1 MDDRIKKLLSGER
14 SVLASNKNA
23 QMDINIESKT
33 RPLSENIMSETIS
46 QNTQFELER
55 SESNIYRFY
64 GNIKSI
70 VSNVLFNDNLKIY
83 QRDEKDADGTIV
95 EDSQGNPVKIT
106 NSEKTDANQVIEV
119 DGWFG
124 YFDDDAETAQEYV
137 RDANNYND
145 NKSSLCELIHFSPGP
160 NRLKFDDSDGQQNYM
175 LKITYPYETQD
186 IVLVNNTSGVS
197 LKDGINIIGVEERVM
212 NERSYSS
219 FRCVIN
225 HGLKKGDIVTLY
237 KSGNLSG
244 EEYMV
249 VELGDQTNNQR
260 DRYFVLDIP
269 VKESSNQINKETST
283 FKRTK
288 DGVTSNYYVR
298 KFKSITTGFR
308 DYDLFP
314 ASFAESYFGDEEV
327 AYNFTEDIDVS
338 GLKDNLGRPLSELFL
353 TIVKVD
359 TDTSNNFKDQYWKDI
374 IKDNT
379 KIPRDLKNR
388 FWTKIKGGFLTENDT
403 SVNYNVR
410 SISSDGGTY
419 PQTHFGSVD
428 NGIDESDNEFIGD
441 ISEYNSIELSE
452 RILEPIYHRVN
463 TIYREYRKDIVNLK
477 TTNDGGFEVDDL
489 REGYIYRPHY
499 RIKIREFS
507 SYIETG
513 DESQVIGIPDYATI
527 DYQYEDK
534 NGDNVNVYKWRDLL
548 DVGFYDETGRG
559 LDYPFK
565 SGAHYMYLDLRFF
578 LQRQDPPFRVY
589 ENEIDLVL
597 PDDENLFEYL
607 KKSPNYVSFRATGDF
622 ETGSNDSED
631 IVKISDTNKVNVTLT
646 LSESDGEYPLGDRLI
661 NGEDLEVPNIVT
673 IRLNDVC

>member
-1 MDDRIKKLLSGER
+1 MDDRINKLLSGEK
-14 SVLASNKNA
+14 SVLSSNKNA

-33 RPLSENIMSETIS
+33 RPISENIMSETIS

-64 GNIKSI
+64 GNIKSL

-83 QRDEKDADGTIV
+83 QRDEKDDEGNII
-95 EDSQGNPVKIT
+95 EDRQGNPVKIT

-137 RDANNYND
+137 SDANNYND

-160 NRLKFDDSDGQQNYM
+160 NRLRFDDSDGKQNYM
-175 LKITYPYETQD
+175 LKITYPYETDD
-186 IVLVNNTSGVS
+186 IELVNNTSGVS
-197 LKDGINIIGVEERVM
+197 LKDGINIIGTEERVM
-212 NERSYSS
+212 NERSYTS

-237 KSGNLSG
+237 GMGGLSDTQHQ
-244 EEYMV
+244 V
-249 VELGDQTNNQR
+249 VELGDQINNQR
-260 DRYFVLDIP
+260 ERYFVLDIP
-269 VKESSNQINKETST
+269 VTESLNEINVQTTT

-288 DGVTSNYYVR
+288 DDVTSNYYVR
-298 KFKSITTGFR
+298 KYKSLTTDFK

-327 AYNFTEDIDVS
+327 AYNFTKDIDVS

-359 TDTSNNFKDQYWKDI
+359 TDTSNDFKDQYWKDLT
-374 IKDNT
+374 KNNT
-379 KIPRDLKNR
+379 NIPTDIRDR

-419 PQTHFGSVD
+419 PQFHF
-428 NGIDESDNEFIGD
+428 NNIDESDNEFIGD

-452 RILEPIYHRVN
+452 RIIDPIYHRVN

-499 RIKIREFS
+499 RIKIREFA

-534 NGDNVNVYKWRDLL
+534 NGDDVNVYKWRDLL

-589 ENEIDLVL
+589 ENEIDLTL
-597 PDDENLFEYL
+597 NQDEELFEYL
-607 KKSPNYVSFRATGDF
+607 VKSPNYLSFRVVESVNLPDVINVDAPGVA
-622 ETGSNDSED
+622 SVAVIVSEA
-631 IVKISDTNKVNVTLT
+631 
-646 LSESDGEYPLGDRLI
+646 DGEYPLGDRLI

>member
-14 SVLASNKNA
+14 SVLDSNKNA

-33 RPLSENIMSETIS
+33 RPVSENNLSERIS

-55 SESNIYRFY
+55 SESSIYRFY

-83 QRDEKDADGTIV
+83 QRDGAT
-95 EDSQGNPVKIT
+95 Q
-106 NSEKTDANQVIEV
+106 SEKTDANQVIEV

-160 NRLKFDDSDGQQNYM
+160 NRLRFDDSDGQQNYM

-186 IVLVNNTSGVS
+186 IVLVKNTSGVS

-244 EEYMV
+244 EEYLV

-269 VKESSNQINKETST
+269 VNESSSQINKETST
-283 FKRTK
+283 FKRTR

-298 KFKSITTGFR
+298 KFKSITTGFK

-327 AYNFTEDIDVS
+327 AYNFTKDIDVS

-359 TDTSNNFKDQYWKDI
+359 TDTSNDFKDQYWKDLT
-374 IKDNT
+374 KNNT
-379 KIPRDLKNR
+379 NIPTDIRDR

-452 RILEPIYHRVN
+452 RILEPIYHRIN

-499 RIKIREFS
+499 RIKIREFA

-589 ENEIDLVL
+589 ENEIDLTL
-597 PDDENLFEYL
+597 NQDEELFEYL
-607 KKSPNYVSFRATGDF
+607 VKSPNYLSFRVD
-622 ETGSNDSED
+622 ESVNLPDVINVDSPD
-631 IVKISDTNKVNVTLT
+631 VASVAVIV
-646 LSESDGEYPLGDRLI
+646 SESDGEYPLGDRLI

-673 IRLNDVC
+673 IRLNDVCW

>member
-1 MDDRIKKLLSGER
+1 M
-14 SVLASNKNA
+14 
-23 QMDINIESKT
+23 
-33 RPLSENIMSETIS
+33 
-46 QNTQFELER
+46 
-55 SESNIYRFY
+55 
-64 GNIKSI
+64 
-70 VSNVLFNDNLKIY
+70 
-83 QRDEKDADGTIV
+83 
-95 EDSQGNPVKIT
+95 
-106 NSEKTDANQVIEV
+106 
-119 DGWFG
+119 
-124 YFDDDAETAQEYV
+124 
-137 RDANNYND
+137 
-145 NKSSLCELIHFSPGP
+145 
-160 NRLKFDDSDGQQNYM
+160 
-175 LKITYPYETQD
+175 
-186 IVLVNNTSGVS
+186 
-197 LKDGINIIGVEERVM
+197 
-212 NERSYSS
+212 
-219 FRCVIN
+219 
-225 HGLKKGDIVTLY
+225 
-237 KSGNLSG
+237 
-244 EEYMV
+244 
-249 VELGDQTNNQR
+249 
-260 DRYFVLDIP
+260 
-269 VKESSNQINKETST
+269 
-283 FKRTK
+283 
-288 DGVTSNYYVR
+288 
-298 KFKSITTGFR
+298 
-308 DYDLFP
+308 
-314 ASFAESYFGDEEV
+314 
-327 AYNFTEDIDVS
+327 AYNFTTDIDVS

-353 TIVKVD
+353 TIVKVVTD
-359 TDTSNNFKDQYWKDI
+359 TDTSNDFKDQYWKDLT
-374 IKDNT
+374 KNNT
-379 KIPRDLKNR
+379 NIPSSLEGR

-441 ISEYNSIELSE
+441 ISEYNSNELSE

-534 NGDNVNVYKWRDLL
+534 NGDDVNVYKWRDLL

-589 ENEIDLVL
+589 ENEIDLTL
-597 PDDENLFEYL
+597 NQDEELFEYIV
-607 KKSPNYVSFRATGDF
+607 KSPNYVDFRVS
-622 ETGSNDSED
+622 GSSVNLPDVINVDSPD
-631 IVKISDTNKVNVTLT
+631 VASVTVTIS
-646 LSESDGEYPLGDRLI
+646 EADGEYPLGDRLI

>member
-33 RPLSENIMSETIS
+33 RPVSENNLSERIS

-83 QRDEKDADGTIV
+83 QRNGVT
-95 EDSQGNPVKIT
+95 Q
-106 NSEKTDANQVIEV
+106 SEKTDANQVIEV

-186 IVLVNNTSGVS
+186 IVLVNNTSNVS

-244 EEYMV
+244 EEYLV

-283 FKRTK
+283 FKRTR

-298 KFKSITTGFR
+298 KFKSITTGFK

-327 AYNFTEDIDVS
+327 AYNFTTDIDVS

-359 TDTSNNFKDQYWKDI
+359 TDTSNNFKDQYWKDLT
-374 IKDNT
+374 KNNT
-379 KIPRDLKNR
+379 NIPFNLRDR
-388 FWTKIKGGFLTENDT
+388 FWTNIQGGFLTENDT

-410 SISSDGGTY
+410 TISSDIDPDTNQPIY
-419 PQTHFGSVD
+419 PQTHFGKVD
-428 NGIDESDNEFIGD
+428 NGIDESDNDFIGD

-452 RILEPIYHRVN
+452 RILEPIYHRIN
-463 TIYREYRKDIVNLK
+463 TIYREYRKDIVNLSSS
-477 TTNDGGFEVDDL
+477 TSGEYEVDDL

-589 ENEIDLVL
+589 ENEIDLIL
-597 PDDENLFEYL
+597 NQDEELFEYL
-607 KKSPNYVSFRATGDF
+607 VKSPNYVSFRVD
-622 ETGSNDSED
+622 
-631 IVKISDTNKVNVTLT
+631 
-646 LSESDGEYPLGDRLI
+646 ESDIPLGDSDIIDLDVPNAASVTVTISEADGKYPLGDRLI

>member
-1 MDDRIKKLLSGER
+1 MDDKTKILLSGEK
-14 SVLASNKNA
+14 SALATNQNS
-23 QMDINIESKT
+23 QMDINIISKT
-33 RPLSENIMSETIS
+33 RPVSENTLSETIS
-46 QNTQFELER
+46 QDDQFELER
-55 SESNIYRFY
+55 SQSNIYRFY

-83 QRDEKDADGTIV
+83 QRNEEDEEGNIIVDG
-95 EDSQGNPVKIT
+95 EGNPVKIT

-124 YFDDDAETAQEYV
+124 YFDNDAETAQEYV
-137 RDANNYND
+137 RDANDYND

-160 NRLKFDDSDGQQNYM
+160 NRLKFDDSDGKQNYM

-186 IVLVNNTSGVS
+186 IALVNNDADVS
-197 LKDGINIIGVEERVM
+197 LKDGINIIGYEEKVM
-212 NERSYSS
+212 NERSYTT

-237 KSGNLSG
+237 KCGDLSKQQF
-244 EEYMV
+244 MV

-260 DRYFVLDIP
+260 ERYFVLDISLTDS
-269 VKESSNQINKETST
+269 EANINTQTTT

-288 DGVTSNYYVR
+288 DEVPSEYYVR
-298 KFKSITTGFR
+298 KYKSITTGIR

-327 AYNFTEDIDVS
+327 AYNFTTDIDVS

-359 TDTSNNFKDQYWKDI
+359 TDTSNDFKDQYWKDLT
-374 IKDNT
+374 KNNT
-379 KIPRDLKNR
+379 NIPFKIRDR
-388 FWTKIKGGFLTENDT
+388 FWTHIQGGFLTENDT

-410 SISSDGGTY
+410 AISADDY
-419 PQTHFGSVD
+419 LQNHFGSVD
-428 NGIDESDNEFIGD
+428 NGIDENDNDFIGD
-441 ISEYNSIELSE
+441 ISEYNSSELSE
-452 RILEPIYHRVN
+452 RILEPVYHRIN
-463 TIYREYRKDIVNLK
+463 TVYREYRKDIANLSS
-477 TTNDGGFEVDDL
+477 TEGDYEVDDL

-513 DESQVIGIPDYATI
+513 DESQVIGIPDYATN
-527 DYQYEDK
+527 DYSYLDK
-534 NGDNVNVYKWRDLL
+534 LGNSINVYKWRDLL

-565 SGAHYMYLDLRFF
+565 SGAHYMYLDMRFF

-589 ENEIDLVL
+589 ENEIDLTL
-597 PDDENLFEYL
+597 NQDEELFEYIV
-607 KKSPNYVSFRATGDF
+607 KSPNYVGFRVSGSSVNLPDVIDIDDEDVATVAV
-622 ETGSNDSED
+622 TVSEAEG
-631 IVKISDTNKVNVTLT
+631 N
-646 LSESDGEYPLGDRLI
+646 YPLGDRLI

-673 IRLNDVC
+673 IKLNDVC

>member
-1 MDDRIKKLLSGER
+1 MDDKTKILLSGEK
-14 SVLASNKNA
+14 SALATNKNS
-23 QMDINIESKT
+23 QMDINIISKT
-33 RPLSENIMSETIS
+33 RPVSENTIS
-46 QNTQFELER
+46 EIISQDTQFDLER
-55 SESNIYRFY
+55 SESSIYRFY
-64 GNIKSI
+64 GNIKSL

-83 QRDEKDADGTIV
+83 QRNEEDGEGNII
-95 EDSQGNPVKIT
+95 EDGEGNPVKIT
-106 NSEKTDANQVIEV
+106 NSEKTDANQVIEK

-160 NRLKFDDSDGQQNYM
+160 NRLNFDDSDGEQNYV

-186 IVLVNNTSGVS
+186 DIQLVNGADVF

-237 KSGNLSG
+237 KTGTLSDQQ
-244 EEYMV
+244 YQV

-260 DRYFVLDIP
+260 DRYFVLDIS
-269 VKESSNQINKETST
+269 KTDSDTYIDTQETT

-288 DGVTSNYYVR
+288 DGVPSEYYVR
-298 KFKSITTGFR
+298 KYKSITTGIR

-327 AYNFTEDIDVS
+327 AYNFTTDIDVS

-359 TDTSNNFKDQYWKDI
+359 TDTSNDFKDQYWKDLTEN
-374 IKDNT
+374 NT
-379 KIPRDLKNR
+379 NIPEDIRDR

-410 SISSDGGTY
+410 AISADEY
-419 PQTHFGSVD
+419 EQTHFGDGDPTDDV
-428 NGIDESDNEFIGD
+428 IDESNEDFVGD
-441 ISEYNSIELSE
+441 ISEYNSVELSE
-452 RILEPIYHRVN
+452 RILEPVYHRIN
-463 TIYREYRKDIVNLK
+463 TVYREYRKNILNLLS
-477 TTNDGGFEVDDL
+477 TDGEYEVDDL

-507 SYIETG
+507 TYIETG
-513 DESQVIGIPDYATI
+513 DESQVIGIPDYAII
-527 DYQYEDK
+527 DYGYEDK
-534 NGDNVNVYKWRDLL
+534 NGVDVNVYKWRDLL

-565 SGAHYMYLDLRFF
+565 SGSHYMYLDIRFF

-589 ENEIDLVL
+589 ENEIDLTL
-597 PDDENLFEYL
+597 NQDEELFEYL
-607 KKSPNYVSFRATGDF
+607 VKSPNYMRFRIDVSS
-622 ETGSNDSED
+622 ELPEED
-631 IVKISDTNKVNVTLT
+631 IINIDDENVASVTVT
-646 LSESDGEYPLGDRLI
+646 VSEAEGNYPLGDRLI

-673 IRLNDVC
+673 IKLNDVC

>member
-1 MDDRIKKLLSGER
+1 MDDRIKKLLSGEK
-14 SVLASNKNA
+14 SVLSSNKNA

-33 RPLSENIMSETIS
+33 RPISENIMSETIS

-64 GNIKSI
+64 GNIKSL

-83 QRDEKDADGTIV
+83 QRDEKDDEGNII
-95 EDSQGNPVKIT
+95 EDRQGNPVKIT

-124 YFDDDAETAQEYV
+124 YFDDDSETAQEYV

-160 NRLKFDDSDGQQNYM
+160 NRLRFDDSDGQQNYM
-175 LKITYPYETQD
+175 LKITYPHETQD
-186 IVLVNNTSGVS
+186 IELVNNTSGVS

-249 VELGDQTNNQR
+249 AELGDQTNNQR

-269 VKESSNQINKETST
+269 VKESSKQINKETST
-283 FKRTK
+283 FKRTR

-327 AYNFTEDIDVS
+327 AYNFTTDIDVS

-353 TIVKVD
+353 TIVKVVTD
-359 TDTSNNFKDQYWKDI
+359 TDTSNDFKDQYWKDLT
-374 IKDNT
+374 KNNT
-379 KIPRDLKNR
+379 NIPSSLEGR

-441 ISEYNSIELSE
+441 ISEYNSNELSE

-589 ENEIDLVL
+589 ENEIDLTL
-597 PDDENLFEYL
+597 NQDEELFEYIV
-607 KKSPNYVSFRATGDF
+607 KSPNYVDFRVS
-622 ETGSNDSED
+622 GSSVNLPDVINVDSPD
-631 IVKISDTNKVNVTLT
+631 VASVTVTIS
-646 LSESDGEYPLGDRLI
+646 EADGEYPLGDRLI

>member
-197 LKDGINIIGVEERVM
+197 LKDGINIIGTEERVM

-499 RIKIREFS
+499 RIKIREFA

-534 NGDNVNVYKWRDLL
+534 NGDDVNVYKWRDLL

>member
-33 RPLSENIMSETIS
+33 RPVSENNLSERIS

-55 SESNIYRFY
+55 SESSIYRFY

-83 QRDEKDADGTIV
+83 QRDGAT
-95 EDSQGNPVKIT
+95 Q
-106 NSEKTDANQVIEV
+106 SEKTDANQVIEV

-160 NRLKFDDSDGQQNYM
+160 NRLRFDDSDGQQNYM

-186 IVLVNNTSGVS
+186 IVLVKNTSGVS

-244 EEYMV
+244 EEYLV

-269 VKESSNQINKETST
+269 VNESSNQINKETST
-283 FKRTK
+283 FKRTR

-298 KFKSITTGFR
+298 KFKSITTGFK

-327 AYNFTEDIDVS
+327 AYNFTKDIDVS

-359 TDTSNNFKDQYWKDI
+359 TDTSNDFKDQYWKDLT
-374 IKDNT
+374 KNNT
-379 KIPRDLKNR
+379 NIPTDIRDR

-452 RILEPIYHRVN
+452 RILEPIYHRIN

-499 RIKIREFS
+499 RIKIREFA

-589 ENEIDLVL
+589 ENEIDLTL
-597 PDDENLFEYL
+597 NQDEELFEYL
-607 KKSPNYVSFRATGDF
+607 VKSPNYLSFRVD
-622 ETGSNDSED
+622 ESVNLPDVINVDSPD
-631 IVKISDTNKVNVTLT
+631 VASVAVIV
-646 LSESDGEYPLGDRLI
+646 SESDGEYPLGDRLI

>member
-1 MDDRIKKLLSGER
+1 MDDRIKKLLSGEK
-14 SVLASNKNA
+14 SVLSSNKNA
-23 QMDINIESKT
+23 QMDINIESKN
-33 RPLSENIMSETIS
+33 RPISENIMSETIS

-64 GNIKSI
+64 GNIKSL

-83 QRDEKDADGTIV
+83 QRDEKDDEGNII
-95 EDSQGNPVKIT
+95 EDRQGNPVKIT

-160 NRLKFDDSDGQQNYM
+160 NRLRFDDSDGQQNYM
-175 LKITYPYETQD
+175 LKITYPHETQD
-186 IVLVNNTSGVS
+186 IELVNNTSGVS

-249 VELGDQTNNQR
+249 AELGDQTNNQR

-269 VKESSNQINKETST
+269 VKESSKQINKETST
-283 FKRTK
+283 FKRTR

-327 AYNFTEDIDVS
+327 AYNFTTDIDVS

-353 TIVKVD
+353 TIVKVVTD
-359 TDTSNNFKDQYWKDI
+359 TDISNDFKDQYWKDLT
-374 IKDNT
+374 KNNT
-379 KIPRDLKNR
+379 NIPSSLEGR

-589 ENEIDLVL
+589 ENEIDLTL
-597 PDDENLFEYL
+597 NQDEELFEYIV
-607 KKSPNYVSFRATGDF
+607 KSPNYVDFRVS
-622 ETGSNDSED
+622 GSSVNLPDVINVDSPD
-631 IVKISDTNKVNVTLT
+631 VASVTVTIS
-646 LSESDGEYPLGDRLI
+646 EADGEYPLGDRLI

>member
-1 MDDRIKKLLSGER
+1 MDDKTKILLSGEK
-14 SVLASNKNA
+14 SALASNKNA

-33 RPLSENIMSETIS
+33 RPVSENNLSERIS

-83 QRDEKDADGTIV
+83 QKDGVT
-95 EDSQGNPVKIT
+95 Q
-106 NSEKTDANQVIEV
+106 SEKTDANQVIEK

-137 RDANNYND
+137 RDANDYND

-160 NRLKFDDSDGQQNYM
+160 NRLKFDDSDGKQNYM

-186 IVLVNNTSGVS
+186 IELVNNNSNVS
-197 LKDGINIIGVEERVM
+197 LKDGINIIGYEENVM
-212 NERSYSS
+212 NERSYTT

-237 KSGNLSG
+237 NCGDLSQQQF
-244 EEYMV
+244 MV

-260 DRYFVLDIP
+260 ERYFVLDISLTDS
-269 VKESSNQINKETST
+269 EANINTQTTT

-288 DGVTSNYYVR
+288 DEVPSEYYVR
-298 KFKSITTGFR
+298 KYKSITTGFK

-327 AYNFTEDIDVS
+327 AYNFTTDIDVS

-359 TDTSNNFKDQYWKDI
+359 ADTSNDFKDQYWKTLTQNDNIPEDI
-374 IKDNT
+374 
-379 KIPRDLKNR
+379 RNR

-410 SISSDGGTY
+410 SISGDVGTY
-419 PQTHFGSVD
+419 PQTHFG
-428 NGIDESDNEFIGD
+428 GIDENDEDFVGD
-441 ISEYNSIELSE
+441 ISEYNSVELSE
-452 RILEPIYHRVN
+452 RILEPVYHRIN
-463 TIYREYRKDIVNLK
+463 TVYREYRKDIVNLSS
-477 TTNDGGFEVDDL
+477 TEGVYEVDDL

-499 RIKIREFS
+499 RIKIREFA

-527 DYQYEDK
+527 DYSYLDK
-534 NGDNVNVYKWRDLL
+534 VGNSINVYKWRDLL

-565 SGAHYMYLDLRFF
+565 SGTHYMYLDMRFF

-607 KKSPNYVSFRATGDF
+607 KKSPNYVSFRATGNF

-631 IVKISDTNKVNVTLT
+631 IVNISVTKKVNVTLT
-646 LSESDGEYPLGDRLI
+646 LSEADSEYPLGDRLI

-673 IRLNDVC
+673 IKLNDVC

>member
-33 RPLSENIMSETIS
+33 RPLSENIMSEIIS

-64 GNIKSI
+64 GNINSI

-83 QRDEKDADGTIV
+83 QSNGVT
-95 EDSQGNPVKIT
+95 Q
-106 NSEKTDANQVIEV
+106 SEKTDANQVIEV

-137 RDANNYND
+137 KDANNYND

-160 NRLKFDDSDGQQNYM
+160 NRLKFDDSDGKQNYM
-175 LKITYPYETQD
+175 LKITYPYETDD

-237 KSGNLSG
+237 RMGSLSDTQ
-244 EEYMV
+244 YQV

-260 DRYFVLDIP
+260 ERYFVLDIP
-269 VKESSNQINKETST
+269 VTESTNEINKQTTT

-298 KFKSITTGFR
+298 KFKSITTGFK

-327 AYNFTEDIDVS
+327 AYNFTKDIDVS

-359 TDTSNNFKDQYWKDI
+359 TDTSNDFKDQYWKDLT
-374 IKDNT
+374 KNNT
-379 KIPRDLKNR
+379 NIPTDIRDR

-419 PQTHFGSVD
+419 PQFHF
-428 NGIDESDNEFIGD
+428 NNIDESDNEFIGD
-441 ISEYNSIELSE
+441 ISEYNSTELSE

-477 TTNDGGFEVDDL
+477 TTNDSGFEVDDL

-499 RIKIREFS
+499 RIKIREYG

-578 LQRQDPPFRVY
+578 LQRQDPPFRVND
-589 ENEIDLVL
+589 NEIDLTL
-597 PDDENLFEYL
+597 NQDEELFEYL
-607 KKSPNYVSFRATGDF
+607 VKSPNYISFRFSGD
-622 ETGSNDSED
+622 TLNLPDVINVDVPDVASVAV
-631 IVKISDTNKVNVTLT
+631 IV
-646 LSESDGEYPLGDRLI
+646 SESDGEYPLGDRLI

>member
-1 MDDRIKKLLSGER
+1 MDDRIKKLLSGEK
-14 SVLASNKNA
+14 SVLSSNKNA

-33 RPLSENIMSETIS
+33 RPISENIMSETIS

-64 GNIKSI
+64 GNIKSL

-83 QRDEKDADGTIV
+83 QRDEKDDEGNII
-95 EDSQGNPVKIT
+95 EDRQGNPVKIT

-160 NRLKFDDSDGQQNYM
+160 NRLRFDDSDGQQNYM
-175 LKITYPYETQD
+175 LKITYPHETQD
-186 IVLVNNTSGVS
+186 IELVNNTSGVS

-225 HGLKKGDIVTLY
+225 HGLKKGDIITLY

-244 EEYMV
+244 EEYLV

-269 VKESSNQINKETST
+269 VNESSSQINKETST
-283 FKRTK
+283 FKRTR

-298 KFKSITTGFR
+298 KFKSITTGFK

-327 AYNFTEDIDVS
+327 AYNFTKDIDVS

-359 TDTSNNFKDQYWKDI
+359 TDTSNDFKDQYWKDLT
-374 IKDNT
+374 KNNT
-379 KIPRDLKNR
+379 NIPTDIRDR

-452 RILEPIYHRVN
+452 RIIEPIYHRIN

-499 RIKIREFS
+499 RIKIREFA

-534 NGDNVNVYKWRDLL
+534 NGDDVNVYKWRDLL

-589 ENEIDLVL
+589 ENEIDLTL
-597 PDDENLFEYL
+597 NQDEELFEYIV
-607 KKSPNYVSFRATGDF
+607 KSPNYVSFRLNQNSLNLPDV
-622 ETGSNDSED
+622 
-631 IVKISDTNKVNVTLT
+631 INVDVPNAASVAVTI
-646 LSESDGEYPLGDRLI
+646 SESDGEYPLGDRLI

>member
-1 MDDRIKKLLSGER
+1 MDSRTKILLSGEK
-14 SVLASNKNA
+14 SALATNKNS
-23 QMDINIESKT
+23 QMDINIISKN
-33 RPLSENIMSETIS
+33 RPVSENGLIERIS
-46 QNTQFELER
+46 QDTQFELER
-55 SESNIYRFY
+55 SESSIYRFY
-64 GNIKSI
+64 GNIKSL

-83 QRDEKDADGTIV
+83 QRNGVT
-95 EDSQGNPVKIT
+95 Q
-106 NSEKTDANQVIEV
+106 SEKTDANQVIEK

-160 NRLKFDDSDGQQNYM
+160 NRLNFDDSDGEQNYI
-175 LKITYPYETQD
+175 LKITYPYETQND
-186 IVLVNNTSGVS
+186 IQLVNNNSNVS

-237 KSGNLSG
+237 KTGTLSDQQ
-244 EEYMV
+244 YQV

-269 VKESSNQINKETST
+269 VNETSSQIDKKTFFLYEKTST

-288 DGVTSNYYVR
+288 DDVPSEYYVR

-327 AYNFTEDIDVS
+327 AYNFTTDIDVS
-338 GLKDNLGRPLSELFL
+338 DLKDNLGRPLSELFL

-359 TDTSNNFKDQYWKDI
+359 TDTSDDFKDTYWKGLSQ
-374 IKDNT
+374 NNS
-379 KIPRDLKNR
+379 IPLSLRNR
-388 FWTKIKGGFLTENDT
+388 FWTHIQGGFLTENDT

-410 SISSDGGTY
+410 SISADGY
-419 PQTHFGSVD
+419 EQTHFGSVD
-428 NGIDESDNEFIGD
+428 NGIDESDEDFVGD
-441 ISEYNSIELSE
+441 ISEYNSVELTE
-452 RILEPIYHRVN
+452 RILEPVYHRIN
-463 TIYREYRKDIVNLK
+463 TVYREYRKDILNLSS
-477 TTNDGGFEVDDL
+477 TDGEYEVDDL

-507 SYIETG
+507 TYIETG
-513 DESQVIGIPDYATI
+513 DESRVIGIPDYATF
-527 DYQYEDK
+527 DYQYTRS
-534 NGDNVNVYKWRDLL
+534 NGDNENVYRWRDLL

-559 LDYPFK
+559 LDYPFN
-565 SGAHYMYLDLRFF
+565 SGAHYMYLDMRFF
-578 LQRQDPPFRVY
+578 LQRQDPPFTVY
-589 ENEIDLVL
+589 ENEIDLTL
-597 PDDENLFEYL
+597 NQDEVLFEYL
-607 KKSPNYVSFRATGDF
+607 VKSPNYIGFRFSGDTVNLPD
-622 ETGSNDSED
+622 EDIINIDNEGIASVTVTVSED
-631 IVKISDTNKVNVTLT
+631 VGN
-646 LSESDGEYPLGDRLI
+646 YPLGDRVI
-661 NGEDLEVPNIVT
+661 NSEKLYISNIET
-673 IRLNDVC
+673 IKLNDVC

>member
-1 MDDRIKKLLSGER
+1 MDDRINKLLSGEK
-14 SVLASNKNA
+14 SVLSSNKNA

-33 RPLSENIMSETIS
+33 RPISENIMSETIS

-64 GNIKSI
+64 GNIKSL

-83 QRDEKDADGTIV
+83 QRDGVT
-95 EDSQGNPVKIT
+95 Q
-106 NSEKTDANQVIEV
+106 SEKTDANQVIEV

-137 RDANNYND
+137 SDANNYND

-160 NRLKFDDSDGQQNYM
+160 NRLRFDDSDGKQNYM
-175 LKITYPYETQD
+175 LKITYPYETDD
-186 IVLVNNTSGVS
+186 IELVNNTSGVS
-197 LKDGINIIGVEERVM
+197 LKDGINIIGTEERVM
-212 NERSYSS
+212 NERSYTS

-237 KSGNLSG
+237 GMGGLSDTQHQ
-244 EEYMV
+244 V
-249 VELGDQTNNQR
+249 VELGDQINNQR
-260 DRYFVLDIP
+260 ERYFVLDIP
-269 VKESSNQINKETST
+269 VTESLNEINVQTTT

-288 DGVTSNYYVR
+288 DDVTSNYYVR
-298 KFKSITTGFR
+298 KYKSLTTDFK

-327 AYNFTEDIDVS
+327 AYNFTKDIDVS

-359 TDTSNNFKDQYWKDI
+359 TDTSNDFKDQYWKDLT
-374 IKDNT
+374 KNNT
-379 KIPRDLKNR
+379 NIPTDIRDR

-419 PQTHFGSVD
+419 PQFHF
-428 NGIDESDNEFIGD
+428 NNIDESDNEFIGD

-452 RILEPIYHRVN
+452 RIIDPIYHRVN

-499 RIKIREFS
+499 RIKIREFA

-534 NGDNVNVYKWRDLL
+534 NGDDVNVYKWRDLL

-589 ENEIDLVL
+589 ENEIDLTL
-597 PDDENLFEYL
+597 NQDEELFEYL
-607 KKSPNYVSFRATGDF
+607 VKSPNYLSFRVVESVNLPDVINVDAPGVA
-622 ETGSNDSED
+622 SVAVIVSEA
-631 IVKISDTNKVNVTLT
+631 
-646 LSESDGEYPLGDRLI
+646 DGEYPLGDRLI

>member
-33 RPLSENIMSETIS
+33 RPVSENNLSERIS

-83 QRDEKDADGTIV
+83 QRNGVT
-95 EDSQGNPVKIT
+95 Q
-106 NSEKTDANQVIEV
+106 SEKTDANQVIEV

-160 NRLKFDDSDGQQNYM
+160 NRLKFYDSDGQQNYM

-186 IVLVNNTSGVS
+186 IVLVNNTSNVS

-244 EEYMV
+244 EEYLV

-283 FKRTK
+283 FKRTR

-327 AYNFTEDIDVS
+327 AYNFTTDIDVS
-338 GLKDNLGRPLSELFL
+338 RLKDNLGRPLSELFL
-353 TIVKVD
+353 TIVEVD
-359 TDTSNNFKDQYWKDI
+359 TDTSNNFKDQYWKDLT
-374 IKDNT
+374 KNNT
-379 KIPRDLKNR
+379 NIPFNLRDR
-388 FWTKIKGGFLTENDT
+388 FWTNIQGGFLTENDT

-410 SISSDGGTY
+410 SISSDIDPDTSQPIY
-419 PQTHFGSVD
+419 PQTHFGTIND
-428 NGIDESDNEFIGD
+428 GIDESDNDFIGD
-441 ISEYNSIELSE
+441 ISEYNSSELSE
-452 RILEPIYHRVN
+452 RILEPVYHRIN
-463 TIYREYRKDIVNLK
+463 TVYREYRKDIVNLK

-589 ENEIDLVL
+589 ENEIDLKL
-597 PDDENLFEYL
+597 NQDEALFEYL
-607 KKSPNYVSFRATGDF
+607 VKSPNYVSFRVDESVIPLGD
-622 ETGSNDSED
+622 SD
-631 IVKISDTNKVNVTLT
+631 IIDLDAPNAASVAVTLT
-646 LSESDGEYPLGDRLI
+646 EADGEYPLGDRLI

>member
-1 MDDRIKKLLSGER
+1 MDDRIKKLLSGEK
-14 SVLASNKNA
+14 SVLSSNKNA

-33 RPLSENIMSETIS
+33 RPISENIMSETIS

-64 GNIKSI
+64 GNIKSL

-83 QRDEKDADGTIV
+83 QRDEKDDEGNII
-95 EDSQGNPVKIT
+95 EDRQGNPVKIT

-124 YFDDDAETAQEYV
+124 YFDDDSETAQEYV

-160 NRLKFDDSDGQQNYM
+160 NRLRFDDSDGQQNYM
-175 LKITYPYETQD
+175 LKITYPHETQD
-186 IVLVNNTSGVS
+186 IELVNNISGVS

-249 VELGDQTNNQR
+249 AELGDQTNNQR

-269 VKESSNQINKETST
+269 VKESSKQINKETST
-283 FKRTK
+283 FKRTR

-327 AYNFTEDIDVS
+327 AYNFTTDIDVS

-353 TIVKVD
+353 TIVKVVTD
-359 TDTSNNFKDQYWKDI
+359 TDTSNDFKDQYWKDLT
-374 IKDNT
+374 KNNT
-379 KIPRDLKNR
+379 NIPSSLEGR

-559 LDYPFK
+559 
-565 SGAHYMYLDLRFF
+565 
-578 LQRQDPPFRVY
+578 
-589 ENEIDLVL
+589 
-597 PDDENLFEYL
+597 
-607 KKSPNYVSFRATGDF
+607 
-622 ETGSNDSED
+622 
-631 IVKISDTNKVNVTLT
+631 
-646 LSESDGEYPLGDRLI
+646 
-661 NGEDLEVPNIVT
+661 
-673 IRLNDVC
+673 

>member
-33 RPLSENIMSETIS
+33 RPVSENNLSERIS

-55 SESNIYRFY
+55 SQSNIYRFY

-83 QRDEKDADGTIV
+83 QRNGVT
-95 EDSQGNPVKIT
+95 Q
-106 NSEKTDANQVIEV
+106 SEKTDANQVIEV

-137 RDANNYND
+137 RDANDYND

-160 NRLKFDDSDGQQNYM
+160 NRLKFDDSDGKQNYM

-186 IVLVNNTSGVS
+186 IVLVNNTSNVS

-244 EEYMV
+244 EEYLV

-269 VKESSNQINKETST
+269 VNESSSQINKETST
-283 FKRTK
+283 FKRTR
-288 DGVTSNYYVR
+288 DGVTSDYYVR
-298 KFKSITTGFR
+298 KFKSITTDFR

-327 AYNFTEDIDVS
+327 AYNFTTDIDVS

-359 TDTSNNFKDQYWKDI
+359 TDTSNNFKDQYWKDLTNKSI
-374 IKDNT
+374 DDGKIQDTNLKD
-379 KIPRDLKNR
+379 R
-388 FWTKIKGGFLTENDT
+388 FWTNIQGGFLTENDT

-410 SISSDGGTY
+410 SISSDIDPDTNQPIY
-419 PQTHFGSVD
+419 PQTHFGKVD
-428 NGIDESDNEFIGD
+428 NGIDESDVDFIGD
-441 ISEYNSIELSE
+441 ISEYNAIELSE

-499 RIKIREFS
+499 RIKIREYA

-589 ENEIDLVL
+589 ENEIDLIL
-597 PDDENLFEYL
+597 NQDEELFEYL
-607 KKSPNYVSFRATGDF
+607 VKSPNYVSFRVV
-622 ETGSNDSED
+622 DSVD
-631 IVKISDTNKVNVTLT
+631 LPDVINVDSPGVASVTVTIS
-646 LSESDGEYPLGDRLI
+646 EADGNYPLGDRLI

-673 IRLNDVC
+673 IKLNDVC

>member
-1 MDDRIKKLLSGER
+1 MDDRIKKLLSGEK
-14 SVLASNKNA
+14 SVLSSNKNA

-33 RPLSENIMSETIS
+33 RPISENIMSETIS

-64 GNIKSI
+64 GNIKSL

-83 QRDEKDADGTIV
+83 QRDEKDDEGNII
-95 EDSQGNPVKIT
+95 EDRQGNPVKIT

-124 YFDDDAETAQEYV
+124 YFDDDSETAQEYV

-160 NRLKFDDSDGQQNYM
+160 NRLRFDDSDGQQNYM
-175 LKITYPYETQD
+175 LKITYPHETQD
-186 IVLVNNTSGVS
+186 IELVNNTSGVS

-249 VELGDQTNNQR
+249 AELGDQTNNQR

-269 VKESSNQINKETST
+269 VKESSKQINKETST
-283 FKRTK
+283 FKRTR

-327 AYNFTEDIDVS
+327 AYNFTTDIDVS

-359 TDTSNNFKDQYWKDI
+359 KDTSNDFKDQYWKDLT
-374 IKDNT
+374 KNNT
-379 KIPRDLKNR
+379 NIPTDIRDR

-419 PQTHFGSVD
+419 PQFHF
-428 NGIDESDNEFIGD
+428 NNIDESDNEFIGD

-452 RILEPIYHRVN
+452 RIIDPIYHRVN

-589 ENEIDLVL
+589 ENEIDLTL
-597 PDDENLFEYL
+597 NQDEELFEYIV
-607 KKSPNYVSFRATGDF
+607 KSPNYVDFRVS
-622 ETGSNDSED
+622 GSSVNLPDVINVDSPD
-631 IVKISDTNKVNVTLT
+631 VASVTVTIS
-646 LSESDGEYPLGDRLI
+646 EADGEYPLGDRLI

>member
-33 RPLSENIMSETIS
+33 RPVSENNLSERIS

-83 QRDEKDADGTIV
+83 KSGDEIL
-95 EDSQGNPVKIT
+95 
-106 NSEKTDANQVIEV
+106 SEKTDANQVIEV

-124 YFDDDAETAQEYV
+124 YFDDDAETAQEYT

-244 EEYMV
+244 EEYLV

-269 VKESSNQINKETST
+269 VKESSSQINKETST
-283 FKRTK
+283 FKRTR

-314 ASFAESYFGDEEV
+314 ASFAESYYGDEEV
-327 AYNFTEDIDVS
+327 AYNFTTDVDVS
-338 GLKDNLGRPLSELFL
+338 DLRDNLGRPLSELFL

-374 IKDNT
+374 IEDNT
-379 KIPRDLKNR
+379 KIPSNLKDR
-388 FWTKIKGGFLTENDT
+388 FWTNIQGGFLTENDT
-403 SVNYNVR
+403 IINYNVR
-410 SISSDGGTY
+410 SISSDIDENTNQPIY

-452 RILEPIYHRVN
+452 RILEPIYHRIN

-499 RIKIREFS
+499 RIKIREFA

-513 DESQVIGIPDYATI
+513 DESQIVGIPDYATI

-589 ENEIDLVL
+589 ENEIDLTL
-597 PDDENLFEYL
+597 NQDEELFEYIV
-607 KKSPNYVSFRATGDF
+607 KSPNYVNFRVS
-622 ETGSNDSED
+622 GSSTSLPDVINVDSPN
-631 IVKISDTNKVNVTLT
+631 VASVAVTISEAN
-646 LSESDGEYPLGDRLI
+646 GEYPLGDRLI

>member
-33 RPLSENIMSETIS
+33 RPVSENNLSERIS

-83 QRDEKDADGTIV
+83 QRNGVT
-95 EDSQGNPVKIT
+95 Q
-106 NSEKTDANQVIEV
+106 SEKTDANQVIEV

-186 IVLVNNTSGVS
+186 IVLVNNTSNVS

-244 EEYMV
+244 EEYLV

-283 FKRTK
+283 FKRTR

-298 KFKSITTGFR
+298 KYKSLTTGFR

-327 AYNFTEDIDVS
+327 AYNFTKDIDVS

-359 TDTSNNFKDQYWKDI
+359 TDTSNNFKDQYWKDLT
-374 IKDNT
+374 KNNT
-379 KIPRDLKNR
+379 NIPFNLRDR
-388 FWTKIKGGFLTENDT
+388 FWTNIQGGFLTENDT

-410 SISSDGGTY
+410 SISSDIDPDTSQPIY
-419 PQTHFGSVD
+419 PQTHFGTIND
-428 NGIDESDNEFIGD
+428 GIDESDNDFIGD
-441 ISEYNSIELSE
+441 ISEYNSSELSE
-452 RILEPIYHRVN
+452 RILEPIYHRIN

-589 ENEIDLVL
+589 ENEIDLIL
-597 PDDENLFEYL
+597 NQDEELFEYL
-607 KKSPNYVSFRATGDF
+607 VKSPNYVSFRVDESVIPLGD
-622 ETGSNDSED
+622 SD
-631 IVKISDTNKVNVTLT
+631 IIDLDAPNAASVAVTLT
-646 LSESDGEYPLGDRLI
+646 EADGEYPLGDRLI

>member
-33 RPLSENIMSETIS
+33 RPVSENNLSEIIS

-83 QRDEKDADGTIV
+83 KRDDETFA
-95 EDSQGNPVKIT
+95 
-106 NSEKTDANQVIEV
+106 EKTDANQVIEV

-124 YFDDDAETAQEYV
+124 YFDDDAETAQEYT

-244 EEYMV
+244 EEYLV

-269 VKESSNQINKETST
+269 VKESSSQINKETST
-283 FKRTK
+283 FKRTR

-327 AYNFTEDIDVS
+327 AYNFTTDVDISD
-338 GLKDNLGRPLSELFL
+338 LRDNLGRPLSELFL
-353 TIVKVD
+353 TIVIKVD
-359 TDTSNNFKDQYWKDI
+359 TDTSNSFKDQYWKDL

-379 KIPRDLKNR
+379 KIPSNLKDR
-388 FWTKIKGGFLTENDT
+388 FWTNIQGGFLTENDT
-403 SVNYNVR
+403 IINYNVR
-410 SISSDGGTY
+410 SISSDIDVDTGQPIY
-419 PQTHFGSVD
+419 PQIHFGSVD

-452 RILEPIYHRVN
+452 RILEPIYHRIN
-463 TIYREYRKDIVNLK
+463 TIYREYRKDILNLK
-477 TTNDGGFEVDDL
+477 TTNDDGFEVDDL

-499 RIKIREFS
+499 RIKIREFT

-513 DESQVIGIPDYATI
+513 DESQVVGIPDYATI

-534 NGDNVNVYKWRDLL
+534 NGDLSAL
-548 DVGFYDETGRG
+548 
-559 LDYPFK
+559 
-565 SGAHYMYLDLRFF
+565 
-578 LQRQDPPFRVY
+578 
-589 ENEIDLVL
+589 
-597 PDDENLFEYL
+597 
-607 KKSPNYVSFRATGDF
+607 
-622 ETGSNDSED
+622 SN
-631 IVKISDTNKVNVTLT
+631 
-646 LSESDGEYPLGDRLI
+646 P
-661 NGEDLEVPNIVT
+661 
-673 IRLNDVC
+673 

>member
-1 MDDRIKKLLSGER
+1 MDDRINKLLSGEK
-14 SVLASNKNA
+14 SVLSSNKNA

-33 RPLSENIMSETIS
+33 RPISENIMSETIS

-64 GNIKSI
+64 GNIKSL

-83 QRDEKDADGTIV
+83 QRDGVT
-95 EDSQGNPVKIT
+95 Q
-106 NSEKTDANQVIEV
+106 SEKTDANQVIEV

-160 NRLKFDDSDGQQNYM
+160 NRLRFDDSDGKQNYM
-175 LKITYPYETQD
+175 LKITYPYETDD

-197 LKDGINIIGVEERVM
+197 LKDGINIIGAEERVM
-212 NERSYSS
+212 NERSYTS

-237 KSGNLSG
+237 GMGGLSDTQHQ
-244 EEYMV
+244 V
-249 VELGDQTNNQR
+249 VELGDQINNQR
-260 DRYFVLDIP
+260 ERYFVLDIP
-269 VKESSNQINKETST
+269 VTESLNEINVQTTT

-288 DGVTSNYYVR
+288 DDVTSNYYVR
-298 KFKSITTGFR
+298 KYKSLTTDFK

-327 AYNFTEDIDVS
+327 AYNFTKDIDVS

-359 TDTSNNFKDQYWKDI
+359 TDTSNDFKDQYWKDLT
-374 IKDNT
+374 KNNT
-379 KIPRDLKNR
+379 NIPTDIRDR

-419 PQTHFGSVD
+419 PQFHF
-428 NGIDESDNEFIGD
+428 NNIDESDNEFIGD

-452 RILEPIYHRVN
+452 RIIDPIYHRVN

-499 RIKIREFS
+499 RIKIREFA

-534 NGDNVNVYKWRDLL
+534 NGDDVNVYKWRDLL

-589 ENEIDLVL
+589 ENEIDLTL
-597 PDDENLFEYL
+597 NQDEELFEYL
-607 KKSPNYVSFRATGDF
+607 VKSPNYLSFRVVESVNLPDVINVDAPGVA
-622 ETGSNDSED
+622 SVAVIVSEA
-631 IVKISDTNKVNVTLT
+631 
-646 LSESDGEYPLGDRLI
+646 DGEYPLGDRLI

>member
-197 LKDGINIIGVEERVM
+197 LKDGINIIGTEERVM

-327 AYNFTEDIDVS
+327 AYNFTKDIDVS

-419 PQTHFGSVD
+419 PQFHFND
-428 NGIDESDNEFIGD
+428 IDESDNDFIGD

-452 RILEPIYHRVN
+452 RILEPIYHRIN

-499 RIKIREFS
+499 RIKIREFA

-589 ENEIDLVL
+589 ENEIDLTL
-597 PDDENLFEYL
+597 NQDEELFEYIV
-607 KKSPNYVSFRATGDF
+607 KSPNYISFRVD
-622 ETGSNDSED
+622 ESVDLPDVINVDSPD
-631 IVKISDTNKVNVTLT
+631 VASVTVT
-646 LSESDGEYPLGDRLI
+646 LSEAEGNYPLGDRLI

>member
-23 QMDINIESKT
+23 QVNINIESKT
-33 RPLSENIMSETIS
+33 RPVSENTLSETIS

-83 QRDEKDADGTIV
+83 QRNEEDEEGNIIVDG
-95 EDSQGNPVKIT
+95 EGNPVKIT

-124 YFDDDAETAQEYV
+124 YFDNDVETAQEYV

-237 KSGNLSG
+237 KCGDLSQQQF
-244 EEYMV
+244 MV

-260 DRYFVLDIP
+260 ERYFVLDISLTDS
-269 VKESSNQINKETST
+269 EANINTQTTT

-288 DGVTSNYYVR
+288 DEVPSEYYVR
-298 KFKSITTGFR
+298 KYKSITTGIR

-327 AYNFTEDIDVS
+327 AYNFTTDIDVS
-338 GLKDNLGRPLSELFL
+338 DLRDNLGRPLSELFL

-359 TDTSNNFKDQYWKDI
+359 TDTSNDFKDQYWKDLTNKSI
-374 IKDNT
+374 DDGKIQYDSLKD
-379 KIPRDLKNR
+379 R
-388 FWTKIKGGFLTENDT
+388 FWTHIQGGFLTENDT

-410 SISSDGGTY
+410 AISADGY
-419 PQTHFGSVD
+419 EQTHFGSVD
-428 NGIDESDNEFIGD
+428 NGIDENDEDFIGD

-452 RILEPIYHRVN
+452 RILEPIYHRIN
-463 TIYREYRKDIVNLK
+463 TIYREYRKDIVNLSA
-477 TTNDGGFEVDDL
+477 TTGDYEVDDL

-499 RIKIREFS
+499 RIKIREFA

-527 DYQYEDK
+527 DYSYLDK
-534 NGDNVNVYKWRDLL
+534 VGNSINVYKWRDLL

-565 SGAHYMYLDLRFF
+565 SGAHYMYLDMRFF

-597 PDDENLFEYL
+597 PDDGNLFEYL
-607 KKSPNYVSFRATGDF
+607 VKSPNYVDFRVSGSSSTLPDVIDIDDKDVATV
-622 ETGSNDSED
+622 T
-631 IVKISDTNKVNVTLT
+631 VTLT
-646 LSESDGEYPLGDRLI
+646 EADSEYPLGDRLI

-673 IRLNDVC
+673 IKLNDVC

>member
-33 RPLSENIMSETIS
+33 RPLSENIMSEIIS

-64 GNIKSI
+64 GNINSI

-83 QRDEKDADGTIV
+83 QSNGVT
-95 EDSQGNPVKIT
+95 Q
-106 NSEKTDANQVIEV
+106 SEKTDANQVIEV

-137 RDANNYND
+137 KDANNYND

-160 NRLKFDDSDGQQNYM
+160 NRLKFDDSDGKQNYM

-186 IVLVNNTSGVS
+186 IVLVNNTSNVS

-244 EEYMV
+244 EEYLV

-260 DRYFVLDIP
+260 DRYFVLDIHI
-269 VKESSNQINKETST
+269 KESSKQINKETST
-283 FKRTK
+283 FKRTR

-327 AYNFTEDIDVS
+327 AYNFTTDVDIS
-338 GLKDNLGRPLSELFL
+338 NLRDNLGRPLSELFL
-353 TIVKVD
+353 SIVKVD
-359 TDTSNNFKDQYWKDI
+359 TNTSNNFKDQYWKDI

-410 SISSDGGTY
+410 SISSDVGTY
-419 PQTHFGSVD
+419 PQTHFG
-428 NGIDESDNEFIGD
+428 GIDESDNDFIGDNEFIGD

-452 RILEPIYHRVN
+452 RIIEPIYHRIN

-499 RIKIREFS
+499 RIKIREFA

-589 ENEIDLVL
+589 ENEIDLTL
-597 PDDENLFEYL
+597 NQDEELFEYIV
-607 KKSPNYVSFRATGDF
+607 KSPNYVDFRVS
-622 ETGSNDSED
+622 GSS
-631 IVKISDTNKVNVTLT
+631 VNLPDVINVNSPDVASVTVT
-646 LSESDGEYPLGDRLI
+646 LSETDGEYPLGDRLI